1 MDLFVFG
8 GASGSFLVHLP
19 QIFPRFYGTEIY
31 DTDHSG
37 YDPEFPAP
45 FPGHQDSSPGYI
57 LRHMDWDRRSRSS
70 IRRNAAVQRSLD
82 TSEAFLRPAHT
93 GRYHRTEDHFCPV
106 TADHAGGPELFP
118 QS

>member
-37 YDPEFPAP
+37 DDPEFPAP

-57 LRHMDWDRRSRSS
+57 LRHMDRDRRSRSS
-70 IRRNAAVQRSLD
+70 VRRNAAVQRSLD
-82 TSEAFLRPAHT
+82 TSEAVSYTHLDVYKRQAVKSAFHII
-93 GRYHRTEDHFCPV
+93 GRHCIHMT
-106 TADHAGGPELFP
+106 
-118 QS
+118 